1 MNIVLLSGGS
11 GRRLWPLSN
20 EVRSKQFIRF
30 FRSPDGETESM
41 VQRVYRQIVS
51 QAPGADVTIAASKA
65 QLSSIVNQLGDSVGI
80 SPEPCRRDTF
90 PAIVLAVSFLVDKKG
105 VDPEEP
111 VIICPVDPYVD
122 DEYFRSF
129 ITLEQMVRSKDGG
142 ICLLGIEPTFPTAKY
157 GYIIPE
163 SREEISG
170 VTRFKEKP
178 SEEEAAELIRE
189 GALWNAGVFAFRAR
203 TVLDIARDAIGYK
216 GYDDLYD
223 RYEKLESISFDYAV
237 LENADDIRVLRHSG
251 QWKDVGTWNTLT
263 ETMEKSS
270 FGNVVIGGDTENTS
284 AINDLDIPIVCMG
297 LKNVVVAAGPDGIL
311 VSDKHQSSYIKP
323 IVDSIAGEIK
333 YSEKS
338 WGSFKVLDS
347 TRTSLTIKVTLLPG
361 HHMYYHSHE
370 RRDEV
375 WTITEG
381 EGTVVVD
388 GRKMDVTDGDVIK
401 LPAGVKHTIIAK
413 TRLELIEVQNGDEI
427 SVSDKIKYEYDFE
440 NR

>member
-30 FRSPDGETESM
+30 FKAPNGEMESM

-65 QLSSIVNQLGDSVGI
+65 QLSSIINQLGDIVGI

-105 VDPEEP
+105 IDPEEP

-122 DEYFRSF
+122 DEYFKAF
-129 ITLEQMVRSKDGG
+129 IKLEQMVRDGESG

-163 SREEISG
+163 STDDMSG
-170 VTRFKEKP
+170 VIRFKEKP
-178 SEEEAAELIRE
+178 SEEEAAKLIEE

-203 TVLDIARDAIGYK
+203 TVLDIARDSIGYK

-223 RYEKLESISFDYAV
+223 RYESLESISFDYAV
-237 LENADDIRVLRHSG
+237 LERASDIRVLRHSG
-251 QWKDVGTWNTLT
+251 EWKDVGTWNTLA
-263 ETMEKSS
+263 ETMDKPYY
-270 FGNVVIGGDTENTS
+270 GNVIFGGEGENTS
-284 AINDLDIPIVCMG
+284 AINDLDIPLVCMG
-297 LKNVVVAAGPDGIL
+297 LKDVVVAAGPDGIL

-347 TRTSLTIKVTLLPG
+347 TKTSLTIKVTLLPG

-388 GRKMDVTDGDVIK
+388 DKKMDVTDGDVIK
-401 LPAGVKHTIIAK
+401 LPAGTRHTIIAK

-427 SVSDKIKYEYDFE
+427 SVNDKTKYEYDFE
-440 NR
+440 N